1 MSDDDDTRRSGD
13 ARGSDPGMVDRRKV
27 GARDDGPRKPA
38 GPAPKDQR
46 RETEERLAE
55 ATGGAEGG
63 KAKDAMK
70 DDPSLPGPDK
80 GGEGRSGNK
89 GAGRR

>member
-1 MSDDDDTRRSGD
+1 
-13 ARGSDPGMVDRRKV
+13 MVDRRKV

-38 GPAPKDQR
+38 GPAPKDER

-55 ATGGAEGG
+55 AMGGAERR
-63 KAKDAMK
+63 KARDALQ
-70 DDPSLPGPDK
+70 DDPSLPDPDK
-80 GGEGRSGNK
+80 GGKDRSGNK